1 MVTQENPP
9 QYLTMTEADRRF
21 SELDRRLNHIED
33 QIADLRHGQRA
44 INERIDT
51 LNNSVNE
58 RFDTLH
64 NSVNERFDKVNDRF
78 DTLNH
83 RMNERFD
90 RMNERF
96 EALNE
101 RILTTVAA
109 AEERLRRE
117 NRWMFGIMF
126 ALLLAI
132 LGLVLARSG

>member
-58 RFDTLH
+58 RFDTMN
-64 NSVNERFDKVNDRF
+64 NSVNDRF
-78 DTLNH
+78 DTLNN

-90 RMNERF
+90 RMNERI